1 MRNSEIET
9 VVVESNA
16 LQNLDDA
23 NYHLQSVQNILDELL
38 LDCNRNRRQYLLCN
52 KALQDLQII
61 YKICNRTDLTL
72 PLKIALEI
80 NRLFSV
86 DKNLYSVFITIENSK
101 RIINPSAIAHLRLT
115 L

>member
-1 MRNSEIET
+1 MKNSEIKT

-23 NYHLQSVQNILDELL
+23 NYHLHSVNNILDELL

-52 KALQDLQII
+52 KALQDLQLA
-61 YKICNRTDLTL
+61 YKICNSTDITL
-72 PLKIALEI
+72 PVKIALEV
-80 NRLFSV
+80 NRLFAV
-86 DKNLYSVFITIENSK
+86 DKNLSSVFITIENSK
-101 RIINPSAIAHLRLT
+101 RIFNASAIAYLKLT